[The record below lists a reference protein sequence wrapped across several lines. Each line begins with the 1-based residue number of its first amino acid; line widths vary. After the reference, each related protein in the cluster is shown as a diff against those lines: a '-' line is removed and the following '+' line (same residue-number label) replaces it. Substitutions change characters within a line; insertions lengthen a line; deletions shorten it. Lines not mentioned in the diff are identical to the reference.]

1 MHQHK
6 YLNKRN
12 LLNYNLNNWKDKMPV
27 PFKVGWRTRKFW
39 SQTLLHLTIT
49 DDLCKTL
56 MNSDKLKH
64 TKPRFA
70 INVKTMFK
78 TVRPIHAR
86 GLKSRFMLSVTFIMS
101 EDPQVIFC
109 SVKLHSIA
117 FLSVKPFF
125 YVVSLLIYL
134 LSHNRHT
141 TWCCVTVTVDLLKV
155 NYFARTEYCL
165 IEFYTELCIKIAI
178 KHSKYDKI
186 LSNCGKN
193 MKKCMFCQFCVPM
206 LKCCAN

>member
-1 MHQHK
+1 MVTWENMHRHK

-12 LLNYNLNNWKDKMPV
+12 LLNYNLNNWKDEMPV
-27 PFKVGWRTRKFW
+27 PFEVGWRTRKFW
-39 SQTLLHLTIT
+39 SRTLLHLTIT

-86 GLKSRFMLSVTFIMS
+86 GLKSRFMLSVTFILS

-117 FLSVKPFF
+117 FLSVKLFLCDISVNLF
-125 YVVSLLIYL
+125 
-134 LSHNRHT
+134 
-141 TWCCVTVTVDLLKV
+141 TVT
-155 NYFARTEYCL
+155 
-165 IEFYTELCIKIAI
+165 
-178 KHSKYDKI
+178 
-186 LSNCGKN
+186 
-193 MKKCMFCQFCVPM
+193 
-206 LKCCAN
+206 